1 MSFCPN
7 CGTEYEA
14 LPLRCQCGYIF
25 SASGAAA
32 AARPTTFSAAAVAP
46 ALSPL
51 PREGSFFFSGKGGD
65 LLVLYIKLILFS
77 IFTLGIYSFWGRTEI
92 RRYLW
97 ANIRLAGQPFAYHG
111 TGKELLIGWLK
122 LIGLVVALVAA
133 SALMPFLLPG
143 QEDLVAAVEGTV
155 VLVAA
160 FGLLPLV
167 LHGTISYRLSRT
179 SWQGRRFAY
188 KGDMFELAKVFWTGA
203 LLSVVTLGILLP
215 FLFTSLRK
223 YTMENSWYGG
233 HTLSYS
239 GDGQHLLWP
248 WVKFLLLFLPT
259 LGLYRFWFESTMAN
273 YNWGKTSFAGA
284 PLRSNY
290 TGSGFFWLACTNGLL
305 LIFTLGL
312 AWPWTVCRRMSYVFD
327 NLSFDFLPRIQLLEQ
342 DPNHVDALGESM
354 GSDIDL
360 GAGLGL

>member
-25 SASGAAA
+25 STSGASAA
-32 AARPTTFSAAAVAP
+32 ATPTVSAAAVAP
-46 ALSPL
+46 AFSPL
-51 PREGSFFFSGKGGD
+51 PQEGRFSFSGSGGD
-65 LLVLYIKLILFS
+65 LLVLYIKLIVFS
-77 IFTLGIYSFWGRTEI
+77 LFTLGIYNFWGRTAI
-92 RRYLW
+92 RTYLW

-111 TGKELLIGWLK
+111 TGKELLMGWLK
-122 LIGLVVALVAA
+122 LIGLVVAVVAA

-143 QEDLVAAVEGTV
+143 QEDLVAAVE
-155 VLVAA
+155 AA
-160 FGLLPLV
+160 VGLAAALGFLPLV
-167 LHGTISYRLSRT
+167 LHGTIRYRLSRT

-188 KGDMFELAKVFWTGA
+188 KGDMFELAKVFWIGA
-203 LLSVVTLGILLP
+203 LLSIVTLGILLP

-223 YTMENSWYGG
+223 YAVENTWYGG
-233 HTLSYS
+233 HALSYN

-259 LGLYRFWFESTMAN
+259 LGVYRFWFQSTMAN
-273 YNWGKTSFAGA
+273 YNWSKTSFAGA

-290 TGSGFFWLACTNGLL
+290 SGGGFFWLAFTNILL
-305 LIFTLGL
+305 LVFTLGL
-312 AWPWTVCRRMSYVFD
+312 AWPWTICRQMSYVFD
-327 NLSFDFLPRIQLLEQ
+327 NLIFEFLPRIQLLEQ
-342 DPNHVDALGESM
+342 DPQQVGALGETV

>member
-25 SASGAAA
+25 SSSGVAAA
-32 AARPTTFSAAAVAP
+32 TTSTATAVAP

-51 PREGSFFFSGKGGD
+51 PQEGRFSFSGKGGD

-111 TGKELLIGWLK
+111 TGKELLMGWLK
-122 LIGLVVALVAA
+122 LIGLVVALVVA
-133 SALMPFLLPG
+133 SAVMPLLLPG
-143 QEDLVAAVEGTV
+143 QVELIATV
-155 VLVAA
+155 ETAIGLLAA
-160 FGLLPLV
+160 FGILPLV

-188 KGDMFELAKVFWTGA
+188 KGDMFALAKVFWIGA
-203 LLSVVTLGILLP
+203 FLSVVTLGILLP
-215 FLFTSLRK
+215 LLFTSLRK
-223 YTMENSWYGG
+223 YAVENTWYGG
-233 HTLSYS
+233 HALQYS

-248 WVKFLLLFLPT
+248 WVKLLLLFLPT
-259 LGLYRFWFESTMAN
+259 LGLYRFWFGADMAN
-273 YNWGKTSFAGA
+273 YNWSRTSFAGA

-290 TGSGFFWLACTNGLL
+290 TGGGFFFLAFTNGLL
-305 LIFTLGL
+305 LVFTLGL
-312 AWPWTVCRRMSYVFD
+312 AWPWTECRQMSYVFD
-327 NLSFDFLPRIQLLEQ
+327 NLTFDFLPRIQLLEQ
-342 DPNHVDALGESM
+342 DPNSVDALGETV